1 MAFTL
6 TAFTYIL
13 ALILD
18 AFLIF
23 FSVFHVSWNHKY
35 TCNAHT
41 LITTLI
47 STINHHFSFLLSLC
61 FLTGHCV

>member
-1 MAFTL
+1 MAFTF

-23 FSVFHVSWNHKY
+23 FSVFHVSCCRCWC
-35 TCNAHT
+35 CNTA
-41 LITTLI
+41 IAAAPVI
-47 STINHHFSFLLSLC
+47 KPQS
-61 FLTGHCV
+61 VRD

>member
-1 MAFTL
+1 MAFGF

-23 FSVFHVSWNHKY
+23 FSVFHVIAFDELKNDFKNPI
-35 TCNAHT
+35 TQCNT
-41 LITTLI
+41 LNPKKSNNFGSSLQIG
-47 STINHHFSFLLSLC
+47 LL
-61 FLTGHCV
+61 